1 MTAIVI
7 GMEAAGRTRQGIAPA
22 QPCATRDS
30 AQIEPTCVAGETHP
44 HGIAG
49 VRELVTVRIATLVA
63 GERIV
68 ATIRCSKRP
77 NSPASFQ
84 SAAVL
89 IRSVIPAKLLPSGR
103 WTAGSVLPFW
113 RCFRPFILRAVKVA
127 RHLFPI
133 GFHRA
138 LTVRQDT
145 ARKFANPRHFSTLSA
160 GTTGLVAHS
169 DGHRDSER
177 KIGNVRKAGG
187 EIRNVEC

>member
-7 GMEAAGRTRQGIAPA
+7 GMEAAGRTRQGTFAPA

-30 AQIEPTCVAGETHP
+30 AQTEPTCVAGETHP

-84 SAAVL
+84 SAAVRF
-89 IRSVIPAKLLPSGR
+89 RSVIPAKLLPSGR

-113 RCFRPFILRAVKVA
+113 RCFRLLYSFRPLKASGSLIQSGLECAVLQDPKRYLAKSFQVFHSFVVGVA
-127 RHLFPI
+127 HMQQCNGGNGACPTKEFPI
-133 GFHRA
+133 SEKEF
-138 LTVRQDT
+138 
-145 ARKFANPRHFSTLSA
+145 PRT
-160 GTTGLVAHS
+160 
-169 DGHRDSER
+169 
-177 KIGNVRKAGG
+177 I
-187 EIRNVEC
+187 